1 MNNTRMQKKQYRL
14 SLCLKAVIIAMIG
27 LLIAFFGVI
36 TYYTHN
42 DVILTA
48 SLFAQNCK
56 SYGPFIYIT
65 AILSLIILIFFWQV
79 ATEIG
84 RGNSFSLENVK
95 HFRKMGIIGILL
107 SLEYVF
113 RAIYLLSTATATY
126 LLSTATATAM
136 RIGYCIAL
144 MIAGIL
150 FMAVCFILS
159 SLIQNA
165 YEMQQEN
172 DLTI

>member
-1 MNNTRMQKKQYRL
+1 MKRQQL
-14 SLCLKAVIIAMIG
+14 L
-27 LLIAFFGVI
+27 LLILAFGVFS
-36 TYYTHN
+36 
-42 DVILTA
+42 IL
-48 SLFAQNCK
+48 N
-56 SYGPFIYIT
+56 
-65 AILSLIILIFFWQV
+65 
-79 ATEIG
+79 TE
-84 RGNSFSLENVK
+84 
-95 HFRKMGIIGILL
+95 MGIIGILL
-107 SLEYVF
+107 SLEYVL
-113 RAIYLLSTATATY
+113 RAIY

>member
-1 MNNTRMQKKQYRL
+1 MKNTQMQKKQYRL

-27 LLIAFFGVI
+27 LLIAFFGVS

-42 DVILTA
+42 DVILSA
-48 SLFAQNCK
+48 SIFAQNCK

-65 AILSLIILIFFWQV
+65 AILSFIILIFFWQV

-113 RAIYLLSTATATY
+113 RAIYLLSTATAT
-126 LLSTATATAM
+126 AM